1 MSYAY
6 VNYIGERSESCVI
19 ASKQPHNNALATC
32 SEKVCNIRRKR
43 IQKEN
48 GTHAKSKKE
57 NGVHRHLQ
65 PKHFPHKL
73 NLQVNTGGWE
83 NGRGGG
89 GAACVGECG
98 GRVLLQLLPGRPRR
112 LSRAK
117 VFTIKV
123 AGY

>member
-65 PKHFPHKL
+65 PKNFPHKL

-83 NGRGGG
+83 NGRGGALLVLANAAAVFCCNCFPG
-89 GAACVGECG
+89 GPVVC
-98 GRVLLQLLPGRPRR
+98 PGLKYLR
-112 LSRAK
+112 
-117 VFTIKV
+117 
-123 AGY
+123 